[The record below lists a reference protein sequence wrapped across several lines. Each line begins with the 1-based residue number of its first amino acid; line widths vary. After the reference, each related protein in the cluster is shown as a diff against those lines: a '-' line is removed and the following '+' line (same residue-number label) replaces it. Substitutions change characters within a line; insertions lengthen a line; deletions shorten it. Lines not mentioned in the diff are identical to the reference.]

1 MLESL
6 DIILDDIG
14 YEFDY
19 LVVGDSK
26 ETPKLHMK
34 ANYMI
39 AGDAW
44 RKLMVLPEW
53 GPVMREYII
62 YLASLVGPVQERPD
76 PRGGEDTDFAV
87 ALKALIQAVANSYTP
102 EERRQAGPA

>member
-1 MLESL
+1 VLESP

-53 GPVMREYII
+53 GPVMREYIL

-76 PRGGEDTDFAV
+76 PRGGAPGRTR
-87 ALKALIQAVANSYTP
+87 LLY
-102 EERRQAGPA
+102 RRVGQHGLPQHGNGR